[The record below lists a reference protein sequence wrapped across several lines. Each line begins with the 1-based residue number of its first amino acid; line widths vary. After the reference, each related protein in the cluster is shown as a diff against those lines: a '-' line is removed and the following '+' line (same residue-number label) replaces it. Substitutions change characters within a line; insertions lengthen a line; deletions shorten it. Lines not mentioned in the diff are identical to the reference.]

1 MIDITI
7 VIVNFNTVDLLRNC
21 LRCVEKETQA
31 LNCEVFVVDNGSND
45 GSPEMVRREFP
56 SVNLIENGRNLGF
69 ARATNLA
76 LRQAS
81 GRAVLL
87 LNSDAELLPAS
98 LDTLW
103 NYLEAHPGAGAV
115 GAQLIGADGEFQNAV
130 DHFPT
135 LLTEL
140 ANKSLLKILFPKWYP
155 GKRSR
160 FTEPVEVPALIG
172 AAMMVRR
179 EVLEKVGLLDEA
191 FFFFMEETDWCYRM
205 RQAGWLIAHLP
216 QARIR
221 HLGGATAK
229 KFSWKSKVE
238 YYRSRY
244 LFFRKHR
251 SRLSTAIL
259 AVGLLVKILVGALVT
274 GLGTLLSAGRLEPTR
289 QRFQQYLRLLL
300 WHLKGCPPG
309 IGLAPEGEAP

>member
-1 MIDITI
+1 MTDLSII
-7 VIVNFNTVDLLRNC
+7 IVNFNTRELLH
-21 LRCVEKETQA
+21 RCVKSVDAVAGKLPLEI
-31 LNCEVFVVDNGSND
+31 FVVDNGSND
-45 GSPEMVRREFP
+45 GSPEMIRREFP
-56 SVNLIENGRNLGF
+56 LVNLIENGFNLGF

-81 GRAVLL
+81 GQALML
-87 LNSDAELLPAS
+87 LNSDAELLPGS
-98 LDTLW
+98 LDALW
-103 NYLEAHPGAGAV
+103 NYLQSHPGVGAV
-115 GAQLIGADGEFQNAV
+115 GAQLVGAGGQLQNAV

-155 GKRSR
+155 GKRSG

-179 EVLEKVGLLDEA
+179 DVLEKVGFLDEA

-205 RQAGWLIAHLP
+205 RQAGLKIVHLP

-229 KFSWKSKVE
+229 KFSWRSKIE

-259 AVGLLVKILVGALVT
+259 VAGLLLKILAGAVAT
-274 GLGTLLSAGRLEPTR
+274 GLGTLLSAGLLEPTR
-289 QRFQQYLRLLL
+289 QRFQQYLCLLL

-309 IGLAPEGEAP
+309 IGLAPEGETR